1 MFSSGSSATAMM
13 LVGPRTFCKNTLAI
27 PEITE
32 GGWLAIE
39 ATGISGVDVQ
49 AWKGVSRLAKY
60 PLIPGHEVVGRI
72 ASDPFGTLGFPVGTR
87 VIVESNIRCGK
98 CSRCRNGLSTCSAK
112 RPTNA
117 YGQIPSSETP
127 SLWGGLAE
135 ALYLDPGATLHKISD
150 DLPAAVSTFAH
161 PLASGWTWAVEVPKL
176 RPGQSVLVLGPGPR
190 GLACLA
196 AARSAGAGWVGI
208 TGLSH
213 DADRLALAE
222 KLGADTTIDIEVED
236 PASAVADSLGTR
248 PDVIIDVTGG
258 DTEAFL
264 TALDLVR
271 PGGTVVLASTKGN
284 SAVQNLFSDIIL
296 MKEITIKGSFGATSA
311 GYHWATRHL
320 SSEPMF
326 DDVVS
331 HEFPLDEAQRAIQAT
346 AGMLG
351 HDQLFSVA
359 VTF

>member
-1 MFSSGSSATAMM
+1 MM
-13 LVGPRTFCKNTLAI
+13 LVGPRTFSKNTLTV
-27 PEITE
+27 PEISK

-49 AWKGVSRLAKY
+49 AWKGISRLAQY
-60 PLIPGHEVVGRI
+60 PMIPGHEVVGRV
-72 ASDPFGTLGFPVGTR
+72 ASDPFGTIGFPIGTR
-87 VIVESNIRCGK
+87 VIVESNIRCKK
-98 CSRCRNGLSTCSAK
+98 CTRCRNGLSTCSAK

-117 YGQIPSSETP
+117 YGQIPSSEKP
-127 SLWGGLAE
+127 SFWGGLAE
-135 ALYLDPGATLHKISD
+135 TLYIDPGATLHRISD
-150 DLPAAVSTFAH
+150 DIPASVGTFAH

-190 GLACLA
+190 GLACLCA
-196 AARSAGAGWVGI
+196 AKSAGAGWVGI

-213 DADRLALAE
+213 DADRLELARQ
-222 KLGADTTIDIEVED
+222 LGADLTIDIEQED
-236 PASAVADSLGTR
+236 PASSVADSLGTR
-248 PDVIIDVTGG
+248 PDIIIDITGG
-258 DTEAFL
+258 DSEAFL

-284 SAVQNLFSDIIL
+284 AAVQNLFSDIIL
-296 MKEITIKGSFGATSA
+296 MKEITIKGSFGATSS

-320 SSEPMF
+320 GSQPIF
-326 DDVVS
+326 DNVVS
-331 HEFPLDEAQRAIQAT
+331 HDFPLDEAERAIQAT

-351 HDQLFSVA
+351 REQLFSVA